1 MTKHIKKCRNCS
13 NKSFINLFSLGKLK
27 FTGKFPQHKEK
38 IPYGNL
44 TLVMC
49 KSCKLVQLDEIFNM
63 KYLYNKDYG
72 YRTGINTTMSNHVKH
87 VVIKLSQSAKLKK
100 NDNVLDIASNDG
112 TLLNN
117 YNKKI
122 ITWGIDPVLKIFKNE
137 YKKINYKI
145 SNFFEYK
152 SILKINKKVK
162 FKAITALSVFYDLEN
177 PNLFLNGIKKILHQ
191 DGIFYLEFQDLMLIL
206 KNNMFDTIC
215 HEHLEYY
222 SVTFMNKILKKHN
235 LKIFDHFYN
244 DINGGSSTYF
254 ICHDNAK
261 YKTNKNKLNVIL
273 KNEKKIGIE
282 KVSTYKIFKKR
293 IDKLKNEL
301 NLLVN
306 KLAKKNKKI
315 HGYAASTKGNV
326 LLQYYNLDN
335 KKIKFISDRNPKKN
349 NLFTPGSNIKIIS
362 ENASR
367 KINPDYYLVLA
378 WHFKNEI
385 LQREIKMRKKGTKFI
400 FPLPNI
406 KVV

>member
-87 VVIKLSQSAKLKK
+87 VVRKLSQNSKLKK

-122 ITWGIDPVLKIFKNE
+122 ITWGMDPVLKIFKNE

-177 PNLFLNGIKKILHQ
+177 PN
-191 DGIFYLEFQDLMLIL
+191 
-206 KNNMFDTIC
+206 
-215 HEHLEYY
+215 
-222 SVTFMNKILKKHN
+222 
-235 LKIFDHFYN
+235 
-244 DINGGSSTYF
+244 YF
-254 ICHDNAK
+254 
-261 YKTNKNKLNVIL
+261 
-273 KNEKKIGIE
+273 
-282 KVSTYKIFKKR
+282 
-293 IDKLKNEL
+293 
-301 NLLVN
+301 
-306 KLAKKNKKI
+306 
-315 HGYAASTKGNV
+315 
-326 LLQYYNLDN
+326 
-335 KKIKFISDRNPKKN
+335 
-349 NLFTPGSNIKIIS
+349 
-362 ENASR
+362 
-367 KINPDYYLVLA
+367 
-378 WHFKNEI
+378 
-385 LQREIKMRKKGTKFI
+385 
-400 FPLPNI
+400 
-406 KVV
+406 